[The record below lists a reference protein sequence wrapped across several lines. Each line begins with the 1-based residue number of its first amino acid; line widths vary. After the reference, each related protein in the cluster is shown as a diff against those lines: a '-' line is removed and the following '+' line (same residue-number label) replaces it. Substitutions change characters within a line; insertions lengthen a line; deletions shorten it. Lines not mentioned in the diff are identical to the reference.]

1 MKHLVIILTFSFFL
15 QISLTAQE
23 DNTGI
28 NFFEGNWEELL
39 AEAKSQN
46 KPIFIDAYTSWCGPC
61 KTMTKNIFPNED
73 VGEYYNEHFICY
85 KSDME
90 KGEGIE
96 IAKKFEVKCYPQLLF
111 IDAEENIIHRTAGS
125 RSAEEFITLGNI
137 AINPKENFQY
147 YKNIF
152 EKEEEDIGNGFLYL
166 EMKDNSC
173 LSTIDELNK
182 IVSHLNNNKK
192 LQTDENHKKLFEFDI
207 QSPSVAFDY
216 IVSHEEA
223 IIKGTS
229 ETQFIY
235 KIGTSSINAM
245 QKSISGET
253 KEQTNKI
260 LENTTQVKEGIY
272 TFLNKIKINK
282 EYHKALE
289 AYYLLH
295 LYSDDLA
302 SHTNEVYNYVQNY
315 YYHYTFAD
323 YHFYYITQYAEIM
336 IDNSVDKQQL
346 KDVKA
351 WLQQAIEER
360 EWAES
365 HYQLAKLEHTF
376 GNYSNALEEAGKAKT
391 MLEEQGKET
400 EEVDKLI
407 EKINSDK

>member
-1 MKHLVIILTFSFFL
+1 MKHLVILLTFSFFL

-39 AEAKSQN
+39 AEAKNQN

-61 KTMTKNIFPNED
+61 KTMAKEIFPNED

-96 IAKKFEVKCYPQLLF
+96 IAKKFKVKCYPQLLF
-111 IDAEENIIHRTAGS
+111 IDAEENILHRTAGS
-125 RSAEEFITLGNI
+125 RSVEEFIALGDI
-137 AINPKENFQY
+137 AINPKENFHY
-147 YKNIF
+147 YKTLF
-152 EKEEEDIGNGFLYL
+152 EKEEKDIENGFLYL
-166 EMKDNSC
+166 EMKKSSC
-173 LSTIDELNK
+173 LSTTDELNK
-182 IVSHLNNNKK
+182 IVSHLKNNKN

-207 QSPSVAFDY
+207 QSPSVAFNY
-216 IVSHEEA
+216 IISNEKA
-223 IIKGTS
+223 MIKVTS
-229 ETQFIY
+229 ENQFIY
-235 KIGTSSINAM
+235 KIGTSSFKAL

-253 KEQTNKI
+253 EEQTKKI
-260 LENTTQVKEGIY
+260 LKNTTEIKDGIN
-272 TFLNKIKINK
+272 TFLNKIKVN
-282 EYHKALE
+282 ENYHKALE

-323 YHFYYITQYAEIM
+323 YYFYYITQYAEIM
-336 IDNSVDKQQL
+336 INNSADKQQL
-346 KDVKA
+346 ENVKT
-351 WLQQAIEER
+351 WLQKAIEER

-365 HYQLAKLEHTF
+365 HYQLAKLEHSF
-376 GNYSNALEEAGKAKT
+376 GNYSKALEEAKKAKT
-391 MLEEQGKET
+391 MLEEQEKET